1 MLFKVIANI
10 IGFIAVVKKIYCLSV
25 SYAIYLTVRAIALC
39 FICYTSKYILIPA
52 VMYSAMA
59 VIASS
64 YTRGIK
70 NKRFRP
76 TMIGVATDPMHNTVI
91 DGIYAQP
98 ITFPMQ
104 MMRKNKPS
112 VVNSYDSENSV
123 YLNVNYGEILAS
135 NKFNNKNTHK
145 W

>member
-1 MLFKVIANI
+1 MLFIVIANI

-25 SYAIYLTVRAIALC
+25 SYAIYLIFGAITLYSN
-39 FICYTSKYILIPA
+39 CYTSKYNLIPA

-104 MMRKNKPS
+104 TMRKNESS
-112 VVNSYDSENSV
+112 VVNSYDPENSM

-135 NKFNNKNTHK
+135 NKFDNKNINK